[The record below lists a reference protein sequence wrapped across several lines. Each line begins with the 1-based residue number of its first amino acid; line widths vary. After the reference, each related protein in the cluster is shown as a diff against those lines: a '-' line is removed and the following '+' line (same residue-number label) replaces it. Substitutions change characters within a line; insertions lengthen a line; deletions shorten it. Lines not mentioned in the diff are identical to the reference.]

1 MYLGIFTTYAPYIN
15 NGDTMSLKKI
25 ILISIFVIFSLS
37 FPSHFMFDLFPNVL
51 VSFFFPV
58 NESIWEHMKI
68 LYTSILLGNIVK
80 YWLLKHY
87 KISFNNF
94 SFSLVISSFSAVI
107 IYLLIYI
114 PLYAILGE
122 NMFISIALML
132 LVYVIVEMFSYF
144 ILRFKQVRY
153 INSLGYVFIIIGY
166 VIFIYFTYKPIY
178 NYLFY
183 DTLNGCYGINEI
195 ICKEK

>member
-1 MYLGIFTTYAPYIN
+1 MN
-15 NGDTMSLKKI
+15 LKKI
-25 ILISIFVIFSLS
+25 SLISIGVIFLLS

-122 NMFISIALML
+122 NMFISIVLML

-144 ILRFKQVRY
+144 ILRFKPIKY

-183 DTLNGCYGINEI
+183 DTLNGYYGINEI

>member
-25 ILISIFVIFSLS
+25 ILISIFVIFLLS

-114 PLYAILGE
+114 PLYPI
-122 NMFISIALML
+122 FD
-132 LVYVIVEMFSYF
+132 
-144 ILRFKQVRY
+144 
-153 INSLGYVFIIIGY
+153 SL
-166 VIFIYFTYKPIY
+166 
-178 NYLFY
+178 
-183 DTLNGCYGINEI
+183 
-195 ICKEK
+195 